1 MTETAKKQVAKNE
14 KKEVAQVQ
22 LNAILKSEPLS
33 VREAEDY
40 AIPYLNML
48 SKGSPQ
54 VDEENTEKFIKGAKK
69 GQIFNTVT
77 ETCSDVLTVLPVYFR
92 RRYVEWYNDRTK
104 NKAPISEYLP
114 DEFQAFQKDG
124 KIVRGDDKKDRFVG
138 KPDTYVENTAEH
150 YVIVIDG
157 QSWYKALIKMKGSQL
172 KKSKQW
178 NSVMSNQR
186 RVDGNDIYQPK
197 DFAMSYNLSG
207 KPEKN
212 DQGSWH
218 GWLISQNKWVDEL
231 GLAKLEDILADA
243 MKFEKDIHSGELK
256 VAPQED
262 ETSSPQGESS
272 QSGDIPF

>member
-1 MTETAKKQVAKNE
+1 MTETVKKQVAKSE
-14 KKEVAQVQ
+14 TKAVAQLSAV
-22 LNAILKSEPLS
+22 LKSAPLS
-33 VREAEDY
+33 KREAEDY
-40 AIPYLNML
+40 SIPYLNML

-54 VDEENTEKFIKGAKK
+54 VDEENDKFIKEAKK

-77 ETCSDVLTVLPVYFR
+77 ENCSDVLTVLPVYYR

-104 NKAPISEYLP
+104 NMAPVNEYLP
-114 DEFQAFQKDG
+114 EEFQTFQKEG

-138 KPDTYVENTAEH
+138 KGDTYVENTAEH

-178 NSVMSNQR
+178 NSIMSNQR
-186 RVDGNDIYQPK
+186 RVDGDEIYQPK

-207 KPEKN
+207 RPEKN

-218 GWLISQNKWVDEL
+218 GWVVSQNKWIDEL
-231 GLAKLEDILADA
+231 GLVKIEDILADA
-243 MKFEKDIHSGELK
+243 SQFEKTIHSGELK

-272 QSGDIPF
+272 QNGDNIPF

>member
-54 VDEENTEKFIKGAKK
+54 VDEEDDKFIKGAKR

-114 DEFQAFQKDG
+114 DEFQAFHK
-124 KIVRGDDKKDRFVG
+124 
-138 KPDTYVENTAEH
+138 E
-150 YVIVIDG
+150 
-157 QSWYKALIKMKGSQL
+157 
-172 KKSKQW
+172 
-178 NSVMSNQR
+178 
-186 RVDGNDIYQPK
+186 
-197 DFAMSYNLSG
+197 
-207 KPEKN
+207 
-212 DQGSWH
+212 
-218 GWLISQNKWVDEL
+218 
-231 GLAKLEDILADA
+231 
-243 MKFEKDIHSGELK
+243 
-256 VAPQED
+256 
-262 ETSSPQGESS
+262 
-272 QSGDIPF
+272 